1 MSEKK
6 IALVTGAG
14 RGIGREV
21 MLRLAKNGF
30 VAVGADRGEE
40 GASAIDAYLAEAQV
54 EGCGMVMDVTN
65 REQIDDCVKQIKE
78 RYGAY
83 PSVLVN
89 NAGIVKDG
97 LMLRMSSEQWN
108 AVISTNLT
116 SVFQVTQAC
125 LQGMLK
131 ASWGRIISLASIVAY
146 AGNPGQVNYAAA
158 KAGIVGFSK
167 SLAREVASRNITVN
181 CIAPG
186 FIETSMTSQL
196 TEEQRAALLS
206 NVPMRRMGS
215 VADVA
220 AAVAFLVSEEAGYIT
235 GNTIHVNGGM
245 YMI

>member
-1 MSEKK
+1 MNEKR

-21 MLRLAKNGF
+21 MLRLAKDGLL
-30 VAVGADRGEE
+30 VIGADRSAE
-40 GASAIDAYLAEAQV
+40 GVNAIETYLSEAGV
-54 EGCGMVMDVTN
+54 EGCGVVMDVTS
-65 REQIDDCVKQIKE
+65 REQIDAALRQIKE
-78 RYGAY
+78 RYQRLPA
-83 PSVLVN
+83 VLVN

-97 LMLRMSSEQWN
+97 LMLRMSVEQWN
-108 AVISTNLT
+108 AVINTNLT

-131 ASWGRIISLASIVAY
+131 ASWGRIINLASIVAY

-167 SLAREVASRNITVN
+167 SLAREVASRNVTVN

-186 FIETSMTSQL
+186 FIETNMTAQL
-196 TEEQRAALLS
+196 TEEQRDVLLG

-220 AAVAFLVSEEAGYIT
+220 AAVAFLAGDEAGYIT